1 MSTRQ
6 KNIAYIYIVNLSR
19 KIPEQIT
26 KLGITTRP
34 RERLKEYFPST
45 DGVVKSEFDYLYLI
59 SSTSDEFDIDMLRSF
74 ETLFMNR
81 SKHFSRSAVCNKPNI
96 ARESRYCS
104 PEELNNIFVEHVIP
118 IIEMNCH
125 FSVKLIK
132 MDEIPNDNYINRLP
146 KIEKPKTLD
155 EEIPENL
162 PELTLRQH
170 QKETLD
176 AYQNFDGSR
185 CQIIAPTGSGKTF
198 TSSLIAKGNNKI
210 IFVIPNNCIFN
221 QFYKYLRP
229 RFMDH
234 QFVILSSQFK
244 PYKNDGNIH
253 MNVDQN
259 SLDIIVEHYEKVL
272 IITTSQSCKKIT
284 KGVFDLAIFD
294 EAHHQSGHDS
304 STRVL
309 LHDTEDLKILMRV
322 FQTATPRFQKSKDE
336 NVFCM
341 SNNEKFGK
349 IIHYLPFRT
358 AVQRSICNDLEYQFI
373 QTDDMKIK
381 SNEAVVVT
389 ILDQFKNNNRRKM
402 IVYAENNEYSRN
414 YCGAFKNY
422 CDTKNELKDVNV
434 YIVSQDNKDDL
445 EKFREDTGLAILFN
459 CEIAIEGYDD
469 AYVDCVY
476 ITYNIKSPERFVQI
490 AGRATRIHNKKNVFS
505 TIVMNSDD
513 AQLCYKEA
521 MINIMFTLNFY
532 EGRYKY
538 EADHRKSTDIINPNK
553 IIAKI
558 VGRNGTVE
566 NIDLDYD
573 RVKNY
578 LNELQYEYA
587 GKYYSKSQSLRNY
600 LKHTDQFHEDGCFL
614 TACVRSKKNFKKLE
628 AYDPL
633 VWKNNGKTPGNSLST
648 LITAKWVEQGLLE
661 KIELTQEEKEFYGKN
676 CKYKFRFIESNA

>member
-1 MSTRQ
+1 M
-6 KNIAYIYIVNLSR
+6 
-19 KIPEQIT
+19 
-26 KLGITTRP
+26 
-34 RERLKEYFPST
+34 
-45 DGVVKSEFDYLYLI
+45 
-59 SSTSDEFDIDMLRSF
+59 
-74 ETLFMNR
+74 
-81 SKHFSRSAVCNKPNI
+81 
-96 ARESRYCS
+96 
-104 PEELNNIFVEHVIP
+104 
-118 IIEMNCH
+118 
-125 FSVKLIK
+125 
-132 MDEIPNDNYINRLP
+132 P

-155 EEIPENL
+155 EEIPEDL

-170 QKETLD
+170 QKETLE

-210 IFVIPNNCIFN
+210 IFVIPNNCILN
-221 QFYKYLRP
+221 QFYKFLRP

-284 KGVFDLAIFD
+284 NGIFDLAIFD

-309 LHDTEDLKILMRV
+309 LHDTEDFKILMRV
-322 FQTATPRFQKSKDE
+322 FQTATPRFQKSKDDK
-336 NVFCM
+336 VYCM
-341 SNNEKFGK
+341 SNDEKFGK
-349 IIHYLPFRT
+349 IIHYLSFRK
-358 AVQRSICNDLEYQFI
+358 AVQRGICNDIEYQFV
-373 QTDDMKIK
+373 QTDDMDIK
-381 SNEAVVVT
+381 SNEAVVAT
-389 ILDQFKNNNRRKM
+389 IVDQFKTNNRRKM
-402 IVYAENNEYSRN
+402 IVYACDNQESRN
-414 YCGAFKNY
+414 YCGTFKNY

-445 EKFREDTGLAILFN
+445 EKFREDSGLAILFN

-469 AYVDCVY
+469 RYVDCVY
-476 ITYNIKSPERFVQI
+476 ITHNTGSPERFVQI
-490 AGRATRIHNKKNVFS
+490 AGRATRIYEGKNVFS
-505 TIVMNSDD
+505 TIVMNSND
-513 AQLCYKEA
+513 AQFCYKQS
-521 MINIMFTLNFY
+521 MIEIMFKQNFY

-578 LNELQYEYA
+578 LNELQYKCA
-587 GKYYSKSQSLRNY
+587 GKYYSKAGSLRNY
-600 LKHTDQFHEDGCFL
+600 LKHTDQFYEDGWFV

-633 VWKNNGKTPGNSLST
+633 VWKNDGKTPENSLSR
-648 LITAKWVEQGLLE
+648 LITATWVEQGLLE
-661 KIELTQEEKEFYGKN
+661 KIKLTQEQQDFYGTK
-676 CKYKFRFIESNA
+676 CTYKFRFIESSA